1 LYLLDM
7 RLHFALLVSCAWCVS
22 CASRAP
28 DVPVLVA
35 PIPKPQPHPDKP
47 VIVRAAE
54 PSAAPEPSVVPSC
67 ASAPR
72 DPRVKDPR
80 RAVALVVSEY
90 AALSRLY
97 DLTLDGAPDKP
108 ALALRL
114 GDVETELRRAAPTR
128 DGLENEARA
137 HYEVARR
144 AGKGAPYEAA
154 TYRLALDAECR
165 GDGPVAR
172 KLAFELVSRAPTSVW
187 VSPAYLLFGE
197 LFAAEAAK
205 DPSKSELARQAYREA
220 RKHGGDPRITTF
232 AADRERSLPPP
243 VEEPEPD
250 EP

>member
-1 LYLLDM
+1 M

-54 PSAAPEPSVVPSC
+54 PVAAPEPSVVPSC

-80 RAVALVVSEY
+80 RAVALVAAEH
-90 AALSRLY
+90 AALTRLY
-97 DLTLDGAPDKP
+97 DATRDGSPDK
-108 ALALRL
+108 ALVALRL
-114 GDVETELRRAAPTR
+114 ADVEIELSRAEPSRESLSGDA
-128 DGLENEARA
+128 AV

-144 AGKGAPYEAA
+144 EGKGASYEAS

-165 GDGPVAR
+165 GDTATAR
-172 KLAFELVSRAPTSVW
+172 KLAFEIVSRAPSSVW
-187 VSPAYLLFGE
+187 VPHAYLLFGE
-197 LFAAEAAK
+197 LFLAEGAKDPTKLELARMAYLEAAK
-205 DPSKSELARQAYREA
+205 RR
-220 RKHGGDPRITTF
+220 GDAGITALVT
-232 AADRERSLPPP
+232 ERLRALPTKP
-243 VEEPEPD
+243 EPEPD